1 MGNTVGAGISGLTND
16 DWILLEVEEWNE
28 LFENST
34 EFTNSEGF
42 SNGESEEMET
52 SVQIKKLDGPR
63 RSAK

>member
-1 MGNTVGAGISGLTND
+1 M
-16 DWILLEVEEWNE
+16 EEWNE

-52 SVQIKKLDGPR
+52 SVQIKKLDGQR